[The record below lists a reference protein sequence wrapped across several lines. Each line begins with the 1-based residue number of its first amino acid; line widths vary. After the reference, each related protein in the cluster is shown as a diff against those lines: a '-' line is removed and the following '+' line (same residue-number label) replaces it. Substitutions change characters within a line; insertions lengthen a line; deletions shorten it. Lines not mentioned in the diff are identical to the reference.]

1 MKKNNKI
8 ILLSENEKLITS
20 ISKAYKD
27 EIILINTNIY
37 VLEKVR
43 HNNNITIYPI
53 QLKEYYHYDEKIILS
68 NIIKKY
74 LNVISTIIIDTKTPE
89 NAQTFKNTNTK
100 TLIESVN
107 NEITYTTQLLN
118 FFSNL
123 EKKIKLIILINKEK
137 KISNNFFTI
146 KNCINK
152 FLIELMK
159 NENNNNVNIN
169 CISTEN
175 INLDYKNY
183 IYPFKNKKKL
193 KNISTLAQACKFT
206 IEKNIKNKIIIA

>member
-8 ILLSENEKLITS
+8 IILSENEKLITS
-20 ISKAYKD
+20 ISKAHKE
-27 EIILINTNIY
+27 EIILISTNIY
-37 VLEKVR
+37 ALEKIVSD
-43 HNNNITIYPI
+43 NKIIIYPI
-53 QLKEYYHYDEKIILS
+53 KLKECNYYDEKIILS

-89 NAQTFKNTNTK
+89 NAQTFKNMSIKKLEDSIN
-100 TLIESVN
+100 S
-107 NEITYTTQLLN
+107 EITYTTQLLN

-137 KISNNFFTI
+137 KSSNNFFTI

-159 NENNNNVNIN
+159 NENSNNININ

-193 KNISTLAQACKFT
+193 KDISILANACNFVIK
-206 IEKNIKNKIIIA
+206 KNVKNKIIIV